1 MKMKE
6 NESMDYESIAKKDN
20 PFEGLSIEEKRRL
33 VVYFCYVAQPVMT
46 MDEIEGKWGCV
57 LSPDE
62 RPTVFD
68 AMQMAE
74 EIRNEIGRSKN
85 VNPSHQGGCFS
96 QIFKFAF
103 YLVVIVLAI
112 IGGIT
117 VCSEFAK
124 MQGIVRCSNANTTR
138 TVVSD
143 VLGIQKTAPIHGE
156 VSELTLPGGEKIEM
170 IYCAPSAFPFLM
182 GSPVNESG
190 RGKDESQHRVTLTKG
205 FWLSKYKVTQAQ
217 WIDVMGVNPSETKG
231 FDLPVAGVSWIDCS
245 NYVAKINAK
254 LECGARLPTEAE
266 WEYACREAC
275 IGRCGFVDMQC
286 GMMEW
291 CNDWYNGDYSVQSVT
306 DPQGAREPGDEKC
319 RIVRGGSEYP
329 EDYLRGPYSNGS
341 GGEWKVAV
349 GHNSRAAKRFYN
361 RPTYKKVYYVKSEG
375 TPGFFDYRT
384 GYWLHGAL
392 TYPKGRKVADFDI
405 GFRLCCD
412 SIPET

>member
-1 MKMKE
+1 
-6 NESMDYESIAKKDN
+6 MDYESIAKKDN
-20 PFEGLSIEEKRRL
+20 PFEGLSTEEKRRL

-68 AMQMAE
+68 AVQMAE
-74 EIRNEIGRSKN
+74 EIRKEIDRSTN
-85 VNPSHQGGCFS
+85 ANPSHQGGCFS
-96 QIFKFAF
+96 RIFKFVF
-103 YLVVIVLAI
+103 FLVVIVLAI
-112 IGGIT
+112 IGGVT
-117 VCSEFAK
+117 VCSEVSK
-124 MQGIVRCSNANTTR
+124 MYRIMECNKANATKTIADDEER
-138 TVVSD
+138 
-143 VLGIQKTAPIHGE
+143 IQKPAPVHGQ

-170 IYCAPSAFPFLM
+170 IYCAPGTFLM
-182 GSPVNESG
+182 GSPVNDSG
-190 RGKDESQHRVTLTKG
+190 RGTDESQHRVTLTKG
-205 FWLSKYKVTQAQ
+205 FWLSKNKVTQAQ

-231 FDLPVAGVSWIDCS
+231 FDLPVAGVSWIDCC

-275 IGRCGFVDMQC
+275 KSICGFVDMQC

-319 RIVRGGSEYP
+319 RIVRGGSEYSAQ
-329 EDYLRGPYSNGS
+329 YLRGPYSDGA
-341 GGEWKVAV
+341 GGEWKVEV
-349 GHNSRAAKRFYN
+349 VHNGRAAKRFYN
-361 RPTYKKVYYVKSEG
+361 RLTYKKVYYVKPDG
-375 TPGFFDYRT
+375 TPGFTSYRN

-392 TYPKGRKVADFDI
+392 TYPKGRKVADFEI

-412 SIPET
+412 NIPEIQ

>member
-1 MKMKE
+1 
-6 NESMDYESIAKKDN
+6 MDYESMAKKDN

-57 LSPDE
+57 LSPEE

-74 EIRNEIGRSKN
+74 EIRKEIDRSKN

-96 QIFKFAF
+96 HIFKLIFS
-103 YLVVIVLAI
+103 LVVIVLAI
-112 IGGIT
+112 IGGVT
-117 VCSEFAK
+117 VCSNVAK
-124 MQGIVRCSNANTTR
+124 MYGIMECNSANATKTI
-138 TVVSD
+138 VD
-143 VLGIQKTAPIHGE
+143 DEEGIQKPAPEHGQ
-156 VSELTLPGGEKIEM
+156 VQELTLPGGEKIEM
-170 IYCAPSAFPFLM
+170 IYCAPGTFLM

-190 RGKDESQHRVTLTKG
+190 RGTDESQHRVTLTKG

-254 LECGARLPTEAE
+254 LDCGARLPTEAE
-266 WEYACREAC
+266 WEYACRFKSMGE
-275 IGRCGFVDMQC
+275 FDDMQC

-306 DPQGAREPGDEKC
+306 DPQGAQEPDICIIIKC
-319 RIVRGGSEYP
+319 RIIRGGSEYS
-329 EDYLRGPYSNGS
+329 EHYWSGTYGS
-341 GGEWKVAV
+341 GGEWKLVD
-349 GHNSRAAKRFYN
+349 GGRSRAGKRFYN
-361 RPTYKKVYYVKSEG
+361 RPTYKKVYYVTHGVDPFEK
-375 TPGFFDYRT
+375 